1 MAEPT
6 LEARFTE
13 VTQRVADAAGRSGR
27 SPESV
32 FLIAVTKYAEPEDI
46 HRLMQLG
53 HRDFGESRVQ
63 QLVQR
68 ASVIAELFDRMGMM
82 SRTRTAQDTEPAE
95 GLSGIDLDKPVR
107 WHMIG
112 HLQKNKARK
121 VAEQV
126 RLVHSIDNLRVAEE
140 LHHIAGRIGKPI
152 DVLVQVN
159 MSGEASK
166 SGCGVPA
173 AQSLCEQIDNMID
186 LNIRGLMTMA
196 PYSDNPEDARPHFAR
211 TRELFEDIQRTGV
224 AEGRFNLLSMGM
236 SGDYEVAIEEG
247 ANLVR
252 VGSAIFGEKSEA
264 SEPAES
270 ASDSAASG
278 SPHADTHA

>member
-13 VTQRVADAAGRSGR
+13 VRQRVADATRRSGR

-32 FLIAVTKYAEPEDI
+32 YLIAVTKYAEPEDI
-46 HRLMQLG
+46 HQLVQMG

-68 ASVIAELFDRMGMM
+68 ASVLTELFERMDMM
-82 SRTRTAQDTEPAE
+82 TRTRGAQEAAPAE
-95 GLSGIDLDKPVR
+95 GLSGIDTSKPVR

-112 HLQKNKARK
+112 QLQKNKARK
-121 VAEQV
+121 VAEHV

-140 LHHIAGRIGKPI
+140 LQHIAGRIGRAI

-159 MSGEASK
+159 VSGEDTKGGTS
-166 SGCGVPA
+166 VPA
-173 AQSLCEQIDNMID
+173 AQSMCDQIDNMID
-186 LNIRGLMTMA
+186 LNVRGLMTMA
-196 PYSDNPEDARPHFAR
+196 PHSENPEDARPHFR
-211 TRELFEDIQRTGV
+211 RLRELFEDIQRTGIGD
-224 AEGRFNLLSMGM
+224 GRFNILSMGM

-252 VGSAIFGEKSEA
+252 VGSAIFGERIEA
-264 SEPAES
+264 LDAQPVGEELR
-270 ASDSAASG
+270 
-278 SPHADTHA
+278 